1 MISANAKYWI
11 WITQALGYNNNKV
24 KGLFD
29 LYSDI
34 SEFYNGGEPE
44 WKFCGI
50 FSVNEIEH
58 LKKTPIEVSDRI
70 LSDCSRFGYSVLCID
85 DANYPECLLNIYAP
99 PAVLY
104 INGTLPE
111 VDDILTIGI
120 VGTRTAS
127 DYGLKNSYKIGY
139 SLAKFGV
146 CTVSGGA
153 LGVDCAAHRGTLAAD
168 GMTICVLGCGINYNY
183 LRENE
188 GMRKAITN
196 RGAVIS
202 EYPPD
207 TPPKSYHF
215 PQRNRIIAALSNG
228 VLIIESGAK
237 SGSLITANLALDMG
251 KELFALL
258 GNNSPQNEGSNQRIK
273 EGTAIPI
280 TDFMDILVAFKN
292 QYNLEVENPIDDIS
306 LADIEQIPAKGKSIA
321 KNRQKIS
328 KNAVSEKSDIL
339 QKIPQKS
346 EQSEKPKHRTDLNL
360 TGDAKIVYE
369 YLTAEPVH
377 IDKISND
384 LGIPVFRVL
393 SALTQLEMKNLA
405 SSAQGRKF
413 SLR

>member
-1 MISANAKYWI
+1 MISANVKYWI
-11 WITQALGYNNNKV
+11 WITQALGYNNNKI

-29 LYSDI
+29 LYPDI
-34 SEFYNGGEPE
+34 SEFYNGGERE
-44 WKFCGI
+44 WKFCGRLSI
-50 FSVNEIEH
+50 NDIEN

-70 LSDCSRFGYSVLCID
+70 LSDCARLGYSVLCID
-85 DANYPECLLNIYAP
+85 DENYPECLLNIYAP

-104 INGTLPE
+104 INGKFPE

-127 DYGLKNSYKIGY
+127 DYGLRNSYKIGY

-146 CTVSGGA
+146 CIVSGGA
-153 LGVDCAAHRGTLAAD
+153 LGVDCASHRGTLAAD

-202 EYPPD
+202 EYPPG
-207 TPPKSYHF
+207 TPPKSFHF
-215 PQRNRIIAALSNG
+215 PQRNRIIAALSKG

-258 GNNSPQNEGSNQRIK
+258 GNSSPKNEGSNQRIK

-280 TDFMDILVAFKN
+280 TDFMDILVTFKN
-292 QYNLEVENPIDDIS
+292 QYTLKIENPVGDVS
-306 LADIEQIPAKGKSIA
+306 LEDVDKIPSKGKSAVKSGAGILRKA
-321 KNRQKIS
+321 ACEKPCVK
-328 KNAVSEKSDIL
+328 KNAPQKPEKSEN
-339 QKIPQKS
+339 S
-346 EQSEKPKHRTDLNL
+346 EYNISLNL
-360 TGDAKIVYE
+360 TGDAKRVYD
-369 YLTAEPVH
+369 YLTVQPVH
-377 IDKISND
+377 IDKISDD

-393 SALTQLEMKNLA
+393 SALTQLEIEDLVKALH
-405 SSAQGRKF
+405 GRRF